1 MGFWPEDF
9 TPDLRR
15 LSRWPSI
22 EGPWRQP
29 ALVELTYG
37 EIHRLVV
44 ECIPDQR
51 LKILE
56 VGCGNGFLALELS
69 RRGHDVLGIDPDGEA
84 IGVARRTAGTDPYRR
99 GRGGLEYREGEFPKV
114 RDLSGGYD
122 AVVFSRSLHHIPRPD
137 EALTRVRRMLKPG
150 GRVVCVEFAYDRF
163 DRRAATW
170 LSQVLCFLG
179 RAGWRAAREGSTE
192 ASRDGV
198 DALMRE
204 WLEEYPQEHGLVGFE
219 AMRSPLEELFH
230 RETLSW
236 HPYLYWDVIEAMRV
250 PSEETEASLS
260 RLLRDM
266 EASMI
271 RAGDMPPLLFRFA
284 GTAVPG

>member
-1 MGFWPEDF
+1 M
-9 TPDLRR
+9 RR

-44 ECIPDQR
+44 ECIPDRR

-99 GRGGLEYREGEFPKV
+99 GRGGLEYREGEFPNV

-170 LSQVLCFLG
+170 LFHVLCFLG
-179 RAGWRAAREGSTE
+179 RAGWRAAREGSNE

-250 PSEETEASLS
+250 PSEDTAASLA

-284 GTAVPG
+284 GQRP